1 MLSSAKKRTI
11 TLTHQH
17 VASEL
22 HSPLQTEA
30 GIRLPKRGYPAQTHT
45 ALIWNEHN
53 AVKGQAAISLP
64 HTLQSSVKYIFL
76 MKNT

>member
-11 TLTHQH
+11 TLTHQR
-17 VASEL
+17 VASKL
-22 HSPLQTEA
+22 HSLLQTQA
-30 GIRLPKRGYPAQTHT
+30 VRLPKRGYPAQTHT
-45 ALIWNEHN
+45 AHVWNKHN

-64 HTLQSSVKYIFL
+64 HKLQSSVKYIFL